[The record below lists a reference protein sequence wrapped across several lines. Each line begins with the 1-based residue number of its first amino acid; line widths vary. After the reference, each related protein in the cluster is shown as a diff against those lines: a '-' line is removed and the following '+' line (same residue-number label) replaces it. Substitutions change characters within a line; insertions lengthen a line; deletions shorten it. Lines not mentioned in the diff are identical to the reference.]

1 MTLRSCGYSCDP
13 EGLGRGGRGV
23 PELRFSSQSQ
33 GILPL
38 RLGNG
43 VLSKD
48 AGRSEVI
55 LLVHCCSKCSRR
67 AYCVRGTGT
76 WC

>member
-13 EGLGRGGRGV
+13 EGLGGGRGV
-23 PELRFSSQSQ
+23 PELHFSSQSH

-38 RLGNG
+38 RLGHG
-43 VLSKD
+43 VLAKD
-48 AGRSEVI
+48 AGRSQVI
-55 LLVHCCSKCSRR
+55 LLVRSCSKCSRR

-76 WC
+76 RC